1 MKTGKELGWECRNG
15 RDPVDCLFG
24 NPEDPV
30 KDPAPGV
37 MVINETMDPVVKSG
51 DGYVPVLAEV
61 SDCTGTIQISAK
73 NGQDEPWSKGTVQDQ
88 VVWEETVGVT
98 AGFAPISWDGDVAID
113 PLSIGHGDH
122 GSGVG
127 RLERDDPAHSMTF
140 RAGALR
146 RVEIRDRSIKELL
159 V

>member
-1 MKTGKELGWECRNG
+1 METGIELGWERRDGRN
-15 RDPVDCLFG
+15 PIDCLLG

-88 VVWEETVGVT
+88 VVREKAVSVT
-98 AGFAPISWDGDVAID
+98 AGLAPISWDRDVTID

-127 RLERDDPAHSMTF
+127 
-140 RAGALR
+140 
-146 RVEIRDRSIKELL
+146 
-159 V
+159 

>member
-1 MKTGKELGWECRNG
+1 METGIELGWERRDGRN
-15 RDPVDCLFG
+15 PIDCLFG
-24 NPEDPV
+24 NPENPV

-88 VVWEETVGVT
+88 VVREKAVSVT
-98 AGFAPISWDGDVAID
+98 AGLAPISWDRDVTID

-127 RLERDDPAHSMTF
+127 
-140 RAGALR
+140 
-146 RVEIRDRSIKELL
+146 
-159 V
+159 